1 MKKMSKTKLTYITP
15 VLDFVQAESEGL
27 LLVDGSGE
35 HQGVQNRGLREIGT
49 QEPKTSTSSSTTP
62 MQISS
67 TWTDSRQRDHTNS
80 ISERARGNKN
90 GGKKNY
96 NSLQLL
102 NINRKQWNK
111 HYWITLTGLKKK
123 HAKRS

>member
-1 MKKMSKTKLTYITP
+1 MSKTKLTYITP
-15 VLDFVQAESEGL
+15 VLDFVQAESEGVL
-27 LLVDGSGE
+27 NDTLSGATTNPE
-35 HQGVQNRGLREIGT
+35 QGEGEWN
-49 QEPKTSTSSSTTP
+49 PKAKDFYFQFDDSDADFF
-62 MQISS
+62 

-80 ISERARGNKN
+80 SSERARDNKN
-90 GGKKNY
+90 GGKRRNY